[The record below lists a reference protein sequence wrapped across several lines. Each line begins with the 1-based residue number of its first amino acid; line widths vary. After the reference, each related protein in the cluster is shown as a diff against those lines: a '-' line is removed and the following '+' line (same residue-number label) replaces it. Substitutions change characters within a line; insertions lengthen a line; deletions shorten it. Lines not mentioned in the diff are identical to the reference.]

1 MKKNKKSNI
10 KNKKLKFKLK
20 LKKGDTVVV
29 MSGKDKGKTGQ
40 IEKVLPKTNQILIPG
55 VNIVKKHAKP
65 TKKNPHGGII
75 QINRP
80 IPISNVMLI
89 CPVCNKATRVGFKM
103 LDNKKLRI
111 CKKCKESIEQ

>member
-1 MKKNKKSNI
+1 MKENQKTNVKYK
-10 KNKKLKFKLK
+10 KLK
-20 LKKGDTVVV
+20 LKKGDMVVV

-55 VNIVKKHAKP
+55 VNIVKKHTKP
-65 TKKNPHGGII
+65 TKRNPHGGIV
-75 QINRP
+75 QINKP
-80 IPISNVMLI
+80 IPVSNVMLI